1 MTLSENDDRQGIPT
15 RTIGILTSTWD
26 DIATIGA
33 ELSETAWKQPTD
45 LPGWTV
51 QDVLSHIIGT
61 ERFLQGLPAAEPCGD
76 IGTHVRNPIG
86 ELNENEV
93 AARRTMRGSAVLAEW
108 NDVRARRAHT
118 LAHADA
124 EYFVQPMATPTGAG
138 TMADFLD
145 LRILDCWIHEQDIR
159 RAVGMTGNLGGAAA
173 EHTVDRLIR
182 TIPMVIGK
190 RAACP
195 EGRAVVM
202 RIVGDVE
209 RHLTC
214 EVRSGRAAFVDD
226 PSSIPI
232 CTIEM
237 DADTF
242 VVLATGR
249 RDPAALLDRVVILA
263 DDAAGIDLG
272 RLAVTRLNMMI

>member
-1 MTLSENDDRQGIPT
+1 MTLSGRDPAGIPA
-15 RTIGILTSTWD
+15 RAIGILTATWD
-26 DIATIGA
+26 ELATIGA
-33 ELSETAWKQPTD
+33 ELSESAWKQPTE

-61 ERFLQGLPAAEPCGD
+61 ESFLQGLPAAERCRDAGD
-76 IGTHVRNPIG
+76 HVRNPIG

-93 AARRTMRGSAVLAEW
+93 AARRAMRGAAVLAEW
-108 NDVRARRAHT
+108 NDVRSQRAHT
-118 LAHADA
+118 LAHGDA
-124 EYFVQPMATPTGAG
+124 EYFAQPMSTPTGPG
-138 TMADFLD
+138 TMTDFLE

-159 RAVGMTGNLGGAAA
+159 RTVGIPGNLGGAAA

-195 EGRAVVM
+195 EGRAVGV

-209 RHLTC
+209 RHLMC
-214 EVRSGRAAFVDD
+214 EVRNGRAGFVEE
-226 PSSIPI
+226 PSSAPI
-232 CTIEM
+232 CAIEM
-237 DADTF
+237 DTDMF

-249 RDPAALLDRVVILA
+249 QDPAGLLDRIGIFA
-263 DDAAGIDLG
+263 DDAAGIELG